1 MAQWPSSSCCL
12 GNTWLMHDEASDRG
26 IGTKRV
32 VTRPSRAF
40 FLLARPTQDTDNLPA
55 SIGERDVFFSEE
67 AALDALDL
75 HYGWCAARS
84 GGFTPVVT
92 TAQWYLQTA
101 MIGPRIT
108 PSLGEVYL
116 ASSDAQSGE
125 TWAAAGGFLTE
136 GELIHWSSFVRAVRP
151 WIPLNTGTEAV
162 ELAYRG
168 DTDVHFHQLWFAP
181 MQSVRVYPKRIVV
194 DEDSRG

>member
-1 MAQWPSSSCCL
+1 MRRL
-12 GNTWLMHDEASDRG
+12 
-26 IGTKRV
+26 

-40 FLLARPTQDTDNLPA
+40 FLLARPIQNTDNLPS
-55 SIGERDVFFSEE
+55 SIGESDVFFSEE

-125 TWAAAGGFLTE
+125 TWASAGGFLTE

-151 WIPLNTGTEAV
+151 WIPREHRDRCLRARLPRRHRCALPPIMVRPPHAIGAGLSEADCRRRGQS
-162 ELAYRG
+162 ELAPPG
-168 DTDVHFHQLWFAP
+168 C
-181 MQSVRVYPKRIVV
+181 
-194 DEDSRG
+194 